1 MTAAARQR
9 DTPIMD
15 CKALIT
21 LTVLLVPGFAAA
33 DAAVTRSDMVCVRN
47 TSSHAH
53 VFVAEAP
60 DGAREVSELAP
71 GERLCARGGTK
82 GETGVVSVFES
93 HDAFEGCSRLVP
105 VGQTED
111 MIRYVDFD
119 RCFWSSN
126 S

>member
-1 MTAAARQR
+1 MRIKAFFILTA
-9 DTPIMD
+9 
-15 CKALIT
+15 
-21 LTVLLVPGFAAA
+21 LLAPGVATSDEAT
-33 DAAVTRSDMVCVRN
+33 TRADMVCVRN
-47 TSSHAH
+47 ASNHTH

-60 DGAREVSELAP
+60 DGEREVSQLAP
-71 GERLCARGGTK
+71 GERLCTRSGTK
-82 GETGVVSVFES
+82 DATGVVSVFES

-105 VGQTED
+105 VGRTED

>member
-1 MTAAARQR
+1 
-9 DTPIMD
+9 MD
-15 CKALIT
+15 SKALLT
-21 LTVLLVPGFAAA
+21 LTLLLAPGFAASE
-33 DAAVTRSDMVCVRN
+33 DAVTGPNMVCVRN
-47 TSSHAH
+47 SSSHAH

-60 DGAREVSELAP
+60 NGERKVSRLAP
-71 GERLCARGGTK
+71 DETLCARGGMK
-82 GETGVVSVFES
+82 GATGMVSVFES